1 MREYFKENRKLLLN
15 ALLSII
21 VIVLILT
28 IILFFYVNRET
39 DVEKFNNTLI
49 ATIEKVKELNLDK
62 KEYIL
67 VEFPD
72 KENIISKSGKVTSM
86 SKKKYDNFT
95 KGYIIIYKD
104 ENYALK
110 LSNGKYCATKNFN
123 ESSIN
128 VDIYAECENY
138 DIEYKK
144 EEN

>member
-1 MREYFKENRKLLLN
+1 MKKYFEENRKLLLN

-28 IILFFYVNRET
+28 IILFFYANRET
-39 DVEKFNNTLI
+39 EVEKFNNTLI
-49 ATIEKVKELNLDK
+49 ATIEKTKELELSK

-72 KENIISKSGKVTSM
+72 KENIISINGKVSSMSGK
-86 SKKKYDNFT
+86 KYNNFT

-104 ENYALK
+104 KSYAFK
-110 LSNGKYCATKNFN
+110 LSNGKYCATKTYN
-123 ESSIN
+123 ETKLS
-128 VDIYAECENY
+128 VDIYGECEDY

-144 EEN
+144 EE